1 MRDRLNI
8 ETDPAELYPLMRKE
22 EMDPEKDEGD
32 SFPDNPVTDLLPE
45 EPAAGIFAEETVT
58 DYLPEKSGIDFLREE
73 TESDSPREESL
84 SDPLPEQTE
93 DISVPGEHG
102 EEAAA
107 AVSVPAAPV
116 KTPGPSLD
124 ERFRKFW
131 TKKRIEILRIVI
143 RTAVAGFFA
152 VLFLMP
158 IVLTITNSLMT
169 KSEINANYGVIFA
182 KRNGVRVFISNTVNL
197 KFIPDIV
204 TFEQYFKV
212 LILSPEYLLKFWN
225 SVIYVVPI
233 VVFQLAIASL
243 ASYGFARYRGRVRE
257 VFFFAYIILMLMPYQ
272 VTLVPNYLVS
282 SWLNILDTR
291 WAIWLP
297 GFFSPF
303 AVYMLTKYM
312 RRIPKSI
319 YEAAEIDGA
328 GEWQIFTK
336 ICLPNCKGGLAS
348 IAILLFIDYWN
359 MVEQPLILL
368 SNDQLHPL
376 SVFLS
381 KINSGEISL
390 AFAVAVIYMVL
401 PMMVFLYGEESLVEG
416 IVYQGGIKE

>member
-22 EMDPEKDEGD
+22 EMDPEKDGGD
-32 SFPDNPVTDLLPE
+32 SFPDDSVIDLLPE
-45 EPAAGIFAEETVT
+45 ETAAGIFAEETVT

-93 DISVPGEHG
+93 DISVLGEHG

-257 VFFFAYIILMLMPYQ
+257 VIFFAYIILMLMPYQ